1 MRLVKRNNL
10 EKKEPKY
17 KVQDI
22 AQAVGLSEGTIHGFF
37 KNNKNRKDSTKD
49 GLTLA
54 EIVQVLER
62 DRTRGEGINWA
73 VVKEI
78 RERLFN
84 EYGYCM
90 EEEDDFEQV
99 TMA

>member
-1 MRLVKRNNL
+1 MRLVKKNNL
-10 EKKEPKY
+10 EKKEPRY
-17 KVQDI
+17 KVQEI

-37 KNNKNRKDSTKD
+37 KNGNRKDSTKD
-49 GLTLA
+49 GLTLE

-62 DRTRGEGINWA
+62 ARTRGEGINWG

-84 EYGYCM
+84 EYGYCI
-90 EEEDDFEQV
+90 EEFDFDQI